1 MKIDRSGPALQP
13 RRRRTIGCGAATV
26 TDSKFFFDI
35 LPKLAASR
43 PERAFGR
50 SDSGF
55 SRRAGR
61 FSGGFPA
68 FEVGFGAL
76 IA

>member
-1 MKIDRSGPALQP
+1 M
-13 RRRRTIGCGAATV
+13 
-26 TDSKFFFDI
+26 DSKFFFDI
-35 LPKLAASR
+35 LPKLRVSH

-68 FEVGFGAL
+68 FEGGYGAL